1 MAPTIRTADDSEPVL
16 LELRNRGMAP
26 PALNPANNNGNSQGD
41 SFFDGSFR
49 DIGAKLKAC
58 NDTLGELQQLGV
70 EHIVSLPSL
79 VLVGD
84 QSAGKSSLMSGLAGL
99 NLPRSEGVCTRCPI
113 HIRVSR
119 HDEWSCRVSLQL
131 DYSFQ
136 PPEHGH
142 ITRKDVT
149 EDNPFPPWVP
159 QNREVKDFKTIYDSN
174 KDDIE
179 TVLRW
184 AQVAILNHGQNP
196 DHFVPGTGHRARNLA
211 QAAEETAAKFSPNT
225 VALEI
230 KGPELPDLS
239 FYDLPGIFRNS
250 AQEEDEYLVQV
261 VENLAREHISRSD
274 ALIIW
279 AVPMNAD
286 PETSSTLS
294 IIREVNAKDRTI
306 GVMTKADL
314 LPAEGSHSQWLA
326 MLRGERHGIGHG
338 YFITSRSTDHA
349 LEDQPR
355 WEEALFGE
363 GGHERWPA
371 EFLQYQDRCGVER
384 LKAALSEKLGEAFAT
399 K

>member
-1 MAPTIRTADDSEPVL
+1 MA
-16 LELRNRGMAP
+16 AP
-26 PALNPANNNGNSQGD
+26 EIPNASQGD

-70 EHIVSLPSL
+70 NHIVSLPSL

-131 DYSFQ
+131 DYSYER
-136 PPEHGH
+136 PEGRH
-142 ITRKDVT
+142 ITRQDVT
-149 EDNPFPPWVP
+149 AENPFPPWVP
-159 QNREVKDFKTIYDSN
+159 QTREVKEFKTIYDSN

-179 TVLRW
+179 NVLRW
-184 AQVAILNHGQNP
+184 AQVAILNHGRNS
-196 DHFVPGTGHRARNLA
+196 DAFIPGTGAIPRGQALA
-211 QAAEETAAKFSPNT
+211 DVAELTDAKFSPNI

-230 KGPELPDLS
+230 KGPDLPDLS

-261 VENLAREHISRSD
+261 VENLARKHISRED

-294 IIREVNAKDRTI
+294 IIREMGAKDRTI

-314 LPAEGSHSQWLA
+314 LPGEGSHTQWLS
-326 MLRGERHGIGHG
+326 MLRGERHAIGHE
-338 YFITSRSTDHA
+338 YFITSRPTDQA
-349 LEDQPR
+349 LEDQLR
-355 WEEALFGE
+355 WEEALFSDH
-363 GGHERWPA
+363 GHEKWPA
-371 EFLQYQDRCGVER
+371 EFVEFRNRCGVER
-384 LKAALSEKLGEAFAT
+384 LKAALSEKLGKAFAT

>member
-1 MAPTIRTADDSEPVL
+1 MEAA
-16 LELRNRGMAP
+16 
-26 PALNPANNNGNSQGD
+26 NNGNNPSASQGD

-70 EHIVSLPSL
+70 NHIVSLPSL

-99 NLPRSEGVCTRCPI
+99 SLPRSEGVCTRCPT

-119 HDEWSCRVSLQL
+119 HDDWSCRVSLQL
-131 DYSFQ
+131 DYSYE
-136 PPEHGH
+136 PPGDRY
-142 ITRKDVT
+142 ITKHDVT
-149 EDNPFPPWVP
+149 PDNPFPPWVP
-159 QNREVKDFKTIYDSN
+159 QPRVVKEFKTIYGSN
-174 KDDIE
+174 KEDIE
-179 TVLRW
+179 NVLRW

-196 DHFVPGTGHRARNLA
+196 DAYIPGTGAIPRTQALA
-211 QAAEETAAKFSPNT
+211 EAVETTAAKFSPNT

-261 VENLAREHISRSD
+261 VENLAREHISRAD

-294 IIREVNAKDRTI
+294 IIRDMDAQNRTI

-314 LPAEGSHSQWLA
+314 LPSEGTHAQWLD
-326 MLRGERHGIGHG
+326 MLDGKRHRIGHE
-338 YFITSRSTDHA
+338 YFITSRPTDQA
-349 LEDQPR
+349 LEDQLR
-355 WEEALFGE
+355 WEEALFHE
-363 GGHERWPA
+363 QGHEKWPGDLLR
-371 EFLQYQDRCGVER
+371 FRNRCGVER
-384 LKAALSEKLGEAFAT
+384 LKAALSEKLGKAFAA

>member
-1 MAPTIRTADDSEPVL
+1 M
-16 LELRNRGMAP
+16 ELRNRAMP
-26 PALNPANNNGNSQGD
+26 TNVNIPNGNSQSD

-119 HDEWSCRVSLQL
+119 HDEWSCRVSLQI
-131 DYSFQ
+131 DYSFE
-136 PPEHGH
+136 PPESGG
-142 ITRKDVT
+142 ITRADVT
-149 EDNPFPPWVP
+149 DEDPFPPWVA
-159 QNREVKDFKTIYDSN
+159 QNRQVHDFKTIYDSN
-174 KDDIE
+174 KDSIE

-196 DHFVPGTGHRARNLA
+196 DLFVPGTGHIARTRDLA
-211 QAAEETAAKFSPNT
+211 EAAEDTAAKFSPNT

-230 KGPELPDLS
+230 KGPDLPDLS

-261 VENLAREHISRSD
+261 VENLARQHISRED

-294 IIREVNAKDRTI
+294 IIREAGAKDRTI

-314 LPAEGSHSQWLA
+314 LPQEGSHAQWLS
-326 MLRGERHGIGHG
+326 MLRGERHAIGHE
-338 YFITSRSTDHA
+338 YFITSRPIDQA
-349 LEDQPR
+349 LEDQLR
-355 WEEALFGE
+355 WEAELFG
-363 GGHERWPA
+363 GSHERWPA
-371 EFLQYQDRCGVER
+371 DFLRFQNRCGVER
-384 LKAALSEKLGEAFAT
+384 LKAALSEKLGKAFAT